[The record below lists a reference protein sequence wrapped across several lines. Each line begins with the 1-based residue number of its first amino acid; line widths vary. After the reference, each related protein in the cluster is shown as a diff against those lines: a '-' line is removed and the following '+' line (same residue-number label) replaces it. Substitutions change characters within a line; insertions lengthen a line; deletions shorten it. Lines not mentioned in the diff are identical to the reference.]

1 MEKDHGWAAEI
12 VYLGQPI
19 SAYENMVRN
28 KESTISY
35 SWNSNMVLFYQEKF
49 FEDYVLTSAWQEV
62 VRAKRPAS
70 FSRVARLHMRLWWHA
85 PRARPTSLFIDYVRR
100 LR

>member
-1 MEKDHGWAAEI
+1 MEKDHRWAAEI

-70 FSRVARLHMRLWWHA
+70 FSGSRPSPHEAVVARA
-85 PRARPTSLFIDYVRR
+85 TRPPHFTFY
-100 LR
+100 